1 MSKNHGITLWLWS
14 FWENV
19 TKSWRRVKP
28 ILSNMCFSFLEACI
42 VLLVTQLPLLL
53 GLINHVMNTEGETFS
68 LGTAVAVF
76 QTTFSPGDV
85 LSYAAGILGSSMAF
99 FVVNLGVFRHKPLLI
114 VPLILAP
121 ILVLFFAAPVYIQDI
136 DGQVVNAEF
145 ISDYIKVLLGASI
158 LVWLFS
164 LYQSRVVFD
173 VNFSRKSASDLIVE
187 EIQGKI

>member
-1 MSKNHGITLWLWS
+1 
-14 FWENV
+14 
-19 TKSWRRVKP
+19 
-28 ILSNMCFSFLEACI
+28 MCFSFLEACI